1 MTRTQQIDVVRKLV
15 EDYCSREMYLTHGFT
30 PSDDE
35 YQHILNIAE
44 SVLCTKWNV
53 GYPGGSFVQAVVDNN
68 LQLAFS
74 RADYINRKYIPL
86 YIGLMQSVS
95 CPSELTLE
103 TQFHNDR

>member
-53 GYPGGSFVQAVVDNN
+53 GYPGGSFIQAVVDNN

-103 TQFHNDR
+103 TESHA